1 MGRLVKQPH
10 GGAIYLCE
18 KGETKNPHGRPK
30 PLALKMKAEG
40 YKMQDINATIENML
54 AMTMTELKAVFDNP
68 EATALEKT
76 IAKAMAKS
84 IEKGSLYSLETL
96 LSRRFGKPKETQDVQ
111 METTVVHRIKIA

>member
-1 MGRLVKQPH
+1 MGQLVKQPH
-10 GGAIYLCE
+10 GGAIYHAS
-18 KGETKNPHGRPK
+18 KGETMNPHGRPK

>member
-10 GGAIYLCE
+10 GGAIYLCD
-18 KGETKNPHGRPK
+18 KGETNNRLGRPK

-40 YKMQDINATIENML
+40 YHMQDINATIENML